1 MICNIYS
8 LQAAIASKENGV
20 VVNGN
25 HASEEAEAGAEA
37 EVDPEE
43 KPAKKARFEMEEFG
57 FKGASKSGKGG
68 KGKGKKTLLPRVPIE
83 ASPAIQAKTESQA
96 PKTES
101 KLAKVGL

>member
-1 MICNIYS
+1 MK
-8 LQAAIASKENGV
+8 SKENGV

-25 HASEEAEAGAEA
+25 HVEKQEEDKGAEA
-37 EVDPEE
+37 EEEEDEE

-83 ASPAIQAKTESQA
+83 ASPAIQAKTETKV

-101 KLAKVGL
+101 KLAKAS